1 MRQFYFSPSVWF
13 GGEYDGSA
21 PRVEYS
27 RYMQD
32 KSIISKQRDVWVF
45 HVTCHSSPSLLGIIG
60 EAVFFSTRC
69 GLPTRWGGVGG
80 EPC

>member
-27 RYMQD
+27 P
-32 KSIISKQRDVWVF
+32 
-45 HVTCHSSPSLLGIIG
+45 TCRTNPLYQNKGMCGPSFLGIIG